1 MKNIITYLVL
11 YIIIATF
18 LSCDNFVDVT
28 LPSSQL
34 TGEKVFD
41 DATTANAAMVDIYS
55 KLRDTGIL
63 TGLLNGASVSM
74 GMYSDELIYHGSGV
88 EQGLPFTNT
97 IIATSSITSDLW
109 NQSYHQIYCSNAVIA
124 GIQNSTALSLN
135 DKNRLTGEA
144 LFVRALVHF
153 YLVNI
158 YGDIPYITNTEY
170 EKNKTAGR
178 IPSAIVYSNIISD
191 LDQAIKFLPEQYPT
205 GERVRPNRATANALL
220 ARVYLYNKQWAEA
233 SNSASAVLNNP
244 AYVIGSNPEKTFL
257 KESTSTIWQFMPKM
271 SGNNTDE
278 GGSFIFL
285 SGSSTFVSLDPDLIN
300 AFESGDLRKSN
311 WIRTVSNGS
320 NIYYHSFKYKQH
332 SKTATSVEYSIIF
345 RIAEQYLIR
354 AEARARQGELIGAK
368 EDLNK
373 VRNAAGLAS
382 TTAIT
387 ANEIINAVLKERRVE
402 LFTEYGHRFF
412 DLKRTEQIDAVL
424 SPVKPGWQ
432 NTDKLWPLPETELIA
447 NPNLFPQNE
456 GY

>member
-1 MKNIITYLVL
+1 MKKSITYLVL
-11 YIIIATF
+11 YMITATL

-28 LPSSQL
+28 LPDSQL
-34 TGEKVFD
+34 TGEKVFE

-63 TGLLNGASVSM
+63 TGLLNGASVSL

-88 EQGLPFTNT
+88 EQGLPYTNT
-97 IIATSSITSDLW
+97 IIATSGITSDLW
-109 NQSYHQIYCSNAVIA
+109 NQSYHQIYCANAVIE
-124 GIQNSTALSLN
+124 GVQNSVSLSLN

-144 LFVRALVHF
+144 LFVRSLVHF

-170 EKNKTAGR
+170 EKNKIAGR
-178 IPSAIVYSNIISD
+178 TPSATVYSNIISD
-191 LDQAIKFLPEQYPT
+191 LDQAIKLLPEQYLT
-205 GERVRPNRATANALL
+205 AERVRPNRSVANALL

-244 AYVIGSNPEKTFL
+244 AYVIGNNPDKTFL
-257 KESTSTIWQFMPKM
+257 KESVSTIWQFMPKLN
-271 SGNNTDE
+271 GNNTDE

-285 SGSSTFVSLDPDLIN
+285 SGSSTFVALSPDLID
-300 AFESGDLRKSN
+300 AFEIGDLRKSH
-311 WIRTVSNGS
+311 WIREVNDGA

-332 SKTATSVEYSIIF
+332 TKTDPSVEYSIIF

-373 VRNAAGLAS
+373 IRNAADLAN
-382 TTAIT
+382 TTAST
-387 ANEIINAVLKERRVE
+387 ANEIINAVIKERRVE

-412 DLKRTEQIDAVL
+412 DLKRTGELDAVL

-432 NTDKLWPLPETELIA
+432 TTDQLWPLPETELIV